1 MRIPRLYFKGALERG
16 SAIQLDNDSTHYLSK
31 VLRLRVESQIKLFN
45 NKEGEFLATIIS
57 KSTTNVT
64 ASVDLQLREPEEDTL
79 RFHVALAI
87 TKGERM
93 DYAIQ
98 KSVELGV
105 VSIIPFFSELSE
117 VKIKDETRLENKL
130 RHWKSVAM
138 NACQQCGRL
147 ALPDIEKPKTF
158 QGLIKQQKNDT
169 YVLLDASGHRNLKEI
184 NFKNELYLVFGP
196 EGGFSNS
203 ELATA
208 KENTIIASLGPRI
221 LRSETAPVVALSI
234 LQSEFGDLNG

>member
-1 MRIPRLYFKGALERG
+1 MRIPRLYFKDALERG
-16 SAIQLDNDSTHYLSK
+16 SFIQLNKDSTHYLSK

-45 NKEGEFLATIIS
+45 NNEGEFLATIIS
-57 KSTTNVT
+57 QSSTNVT
-64 ASVDLQLREPEEDTL
+64 VSIDLQLREPEEDTL

-105 VSIIPFFSELSE
+105 TSIIPFFSELSE
-117 VKIKDETRLENKL
+117 VKIRDENRLENKL
-130 RHWKSVAM
+130 RHWKRVAM

-147 ALPDIEKPKTF
+147 SLPDVEKPKIF
-158 QGLIKQQKNDT
+158 QDLIKQGIDDT
-169 YVLLDASGHRNLKEI
+169 YVLFDASGHKKLRKI
-184 NFKNELYLVFGP
+184 YFKNELYLIFGP

-203 ELATA
+203 ELVTA
-208 KENTIIASLGPRI
+208 KEKINVASLGPRI

-234 LQSEFGDLNG
+234 LQSEFGDLN

>member
-1 MRIPRLYFKGALERG
+1 MRIPRLYFKDALERG
-16 SAIQLDNDSTHYLSK
+16 SFIQLNNDSTHYLSK

-45 NKEGEFLATIIS
+45 NNEGEFLATIIS
-57 KSTTNVT
+57 KSSTNVT
-64 ASVDLQLREPEEDTL
+64 VSIDLQLREPEEDTL

-105 VSIIPFFSELSE
+105 TSIIPFFSELSE
-117 VKIKDETRLENKL
+117 VKIRDENRLENKL
-130 RHWKSVAM
+130 RHWKRVAM

-147 ALPDIEKPKTF
+147 SLPDVEKPKIF
-158 QGLIKQQKNDT
+158 QDLIKQGIDDT
-169 YVLLDASGHRNLKEI
+169 YVLFDASGHKKLRKI
-184 NFKNELYLVFGP
+184 YFKNELYLIFGP

-203 ELATA
+203 ELVTA
-208 KENTIIASLGPRI
+208 KEKINVASLGPRI

-234 LQSEFGDLNG
+234 LQSEFGDLN

>member
-1 MRIPRLYFKGALERG
+1 MRIPRLYFKDALERG
-16 SAIQLDNDSTHYLSK
+16 SFIQLNNDSTHYLSK

-45 NKEGEFLATIIS
+45 NNEGEFLATIIS
-57 KSTTNVT
+57 KSSTNVT
-64 ASVDLQLREPEEDTL
+64 VSIDLQLREPEEDTL

-105 VSIIPFFSELSE
+105 TSIIPFFSELSE
-117 VKIKDETRLENKL
+117 VKIRDENRLENKL
-130 RHWKSVAM
+130 RHWKRVAM

-147 ALPDIEKPKTF
+147 SLPDVEKPKIF
-158 QGLIKQQKNDT
+158 QDLIKQGIDDS
-169 YVLLDASGHRNLKEI
+169 YVLFDASGHKKLRKI
-184 NFKNELYLVFGP
+184 YFKNELYLVFGP

-203 ELATA
+203 ELITA
-208 KENTIIASLGPRI
+208 KKKINVASLGPRI

-234 LQSEFGDLNG
+234 LQSEFGDLN

>member
-16 SAIQLDNDSTHYLSK
+16 SFIQLDNDSTHYLSK
-31 VLRLRVESQIKLFN
+31 VLRLRVESQVKLFN
-45 NKEGEFLATIIS
+45 NNEGEFLATIIS
-57 KSTTNVT
+57 ISSTNVT
-64 ASVDLQLREPEEDTL
+64 VSIDLQLREPEEDTL

-105 VSIIPFFSELSE
+105 ASIIPFFSELSE
-117 VKIKDETRLENKL
+117 VKIRDEIRLKNKL
-130 RHWKSVAM
+130 RHWKKVAM

-147 ALPDIEKPKTF
+147 SLPDVEKPKIF
-158 QGLIKQQKNDT
+158 QDFIKQGIDDT
-169 YVLLDASGHRNLKEI
+169 YVLFDASGHKKLREI
-184 NFKNELYLVFGP
+184 DFKNELYLVFGP

-203 ELATA
+203 ELVTA
-208 KENTIIASLGPRI
+208 KEKINVASLGPRI

-234 LQSEFGDLNG
+234 LQSEFGDLNQ

>member
-1 MRIPRLYFKGALERG
+1 MRIPRLYFKDALERG
-16 SAIQLDNDSTHYLSK
+16 SFIQLNNDSTHYLSK

-45 NKEGEFLATIIS
+45 NNEGEFLATIIS
-57 KSTTNVT
+57 KSSTNV
-64 ASVDLQLREPEEDTL
+64 SVSIDLQLREPEEDTL

-105 VSIIPFFSELSE
+105 TSIIPFFSELSE
-117 VKIKDETRLENKL
+117 VKIRDENRLENKL
-130 RHWKSVAM
+130 RHWKRVAM

-147 ALPDIEKPKTF
+147 SLPDVEKPIIF
-158 QGLIKQQKNDT
+158 QDLIKQGIDDT
-169 YVLLDASGHRNLKEI
+169 YVLFDASGHKKLRKI
-184 NFKNELYLVFGP
+184 YFKNELYLVFGP

-203 ELATA
+203 ELITA
-208 KENTIIASLGPRI
+208 KEKINVASLGPRI

-234 LQSEFGDLNG
+234 LQSEFGDLN

>member
-1 MRIPRLYFKGALERG
+1 MRIPRLYFKDALERG
-16 SAIQLDNDSTHYLSK
+16 SFIQLNKDSTHYLSK

-45 NKEGEFLATIIS
+45 NNEGEFLATIIS
-57 KSTTNVT
+57 KNSTNVT
-64 ASVDLQLREPEEDTL
+64 VSIDLQLREPEEDTL

-105 VSIIPFFSELSE
+105 TSIIPFFSELSE
-117 VKIKDETRLENKL
+117 VKIRDENRLENKL
-130 RHWKSVAM
+130 RHWKRVAM

-147 ALPDIEKPKTF
+147 SLPDVEKPKIF
-158 QGLIKQQKNDT
+158 QDLIKQGIDDT
-169 YVLLDASGHRNLKEI
+169 YVLFDASGHKKLRKI
-184 NFKNELYLVFGP
+184 YFKNELYLVFGP

-203 ELATA
+203 ELITA
-208 KENTIIASLGPRI
+208 KEKINVASLGPRI

-234 LQSEFGDLNG
+234 LQSEFGDLN

>member
-1 MRIPRLYFKGALERG
+1 MRIPRLYFKDALERG
-16 SAIQLDNDSTHYLSK
+16 SFIQLNNDSTHYLSK

-45 NKEGEFLATIIS
+45 NNEGEFLATIIS
-57 KSTTNVT
+57 KSSTNVT
-64 ASVDLQLREPEEDTL
+64 VSIDLQLREPEEDTL

-87 TKGERM
+87 TTGERM

-105 VSIIPFFSELSE
+105 TSIIPFLSELSE
-117 VKIKDETRLENKL
+117 VKIRDENRLENKL
-130 RHWKSVAM
+130 RHWKRVAM

-147 ALPDIEKPKTF
+147 SLPDVEKPKIF
-158 QGLIKQQKNDT
+158 QDLITQGIHDT
-169 YVLLDASGHRNLKEI
+169 YVLFDASGHKKLRKI
-184 NFKNELYLVFGP
+184 FFKNELYLVFGP

-203 ELATA
+203 ELITA
-208 KENTIIASLGPRI
+208 KEKINVVSLGPRI

-234 LQSEFGDLNG
+234 LQSEFGDLN

>member
-1 MRIPRLYFKGALERG
+1 MRIPRLYFKDALERG
-16 SAIQLDNDSTHYLSK
+16 SFVQLNNDSTHYLSK

-45 NKEGEFLATIIS
+45 NNEGEFLATIIS
-57 KSTTNVT
+57 KNSTNVT
-64 ASVDLQLREPEEDTL
+64 VSIDLQLREPEEDTL

-105 VSIIPFFSELSE
+105 TSIIPFFSELSE
-117 VKIKDETRLENKL
+117 VKIRDETRLENKL
-130 RHWKSVAM
+130 RHWKRVAM

-147 ALPDIEKPKTF
+147 SLPDVEKPKIF
-158 QGLIKQQKNDT
+158 QDLIKQGIDDT
-169 YVLLDASGHRNLKEI
+169 YVLFDASGHKKLRKI
-184 NFKNELYLVFGP
+184 YFKNELYLIFGP

-203 ELATA
+203 ELVTA
-208 KENTIIASLGPRI
+208 KEKINVASLGPRI

-234 LQSEFGDLNG
+234 LQSEFGDID

>member
-1 MRIPRLYFKGALERG
+1 MRIPRLYFKDALEKG
-16 SAIQLDNDSTHYLSK
+16 SFIQLNKDSTHYLSK

-45 NKEGEFLATIIS
+45 NNEGEFLATIIS
-57 KSTTNVT
+57 QSSTNVT
-64 ASVDLQLREPEEDTL
+64 VSIDLQLREPEEDTL

-105 VSIIPFFSELSE
+105 TSIIPFFSELSE
-117 VKIKDETRLENKL
+117 VKIRDENRLENKL
-130 RHWKSVAM
+130 RHWKRVAM

-147 ALPDIEKPKTF
+147 SLPDVEKPKIF
-158 QGLIKQQKNDT
+158 QDLITQGIHDT
-169 YVLLDASGHRNLKEI
+169 YVLFDASGHKKLRKI
-184 NFKNELYLVFGP
+184 YFKNELYLIFGP

-203 ELATA
+203 ELITA
-208 KENTIIASLGPRI
+208 KKKINVASLGPRI

-234 LQSEFGDLNG
+234 LQSEFGDLN

>member
-1 MRIPRLYFKGALERG
+1 MRIPRLYFKDALERG
-16 SAIQLDNDSTHYLSK
+16 SFIQLNNDSTHYLSK

-45 NKEGEFLATIIS
+45 NNEGEFLATIIS
-57 KSTTNVT
+57 KSSTNVT
-64 ASVDLQLREPEEDTL
+64 VSIDLQLREPEEDTL

-105 VSIIPFFSELSE
+105 TSIIPFLSELSE
-117 VKIKDETRLENKL
+117 VKIRDENRLENKL
-130 RHWKSVAM
+130 RHWKRVAM

-147 ALPDIEKPKTF
+147 SLPDVEKPKIF
-158 QGLIKQQKNDT
+158 QDLITQGIHDT
-169 YVLLDASGHRNLKEI
+169 YVLFDASGHKKLRKI
-184 NFKNELYLVFGP
+184 FFKNELYLVFGP

-203 ELATA
+203 ELITA
-208 KENTIIASLGPRI
+208 KEKINVVSLGPRI

-234 LQSEFGDLNG
+234 LQSEFGDLN